1 MLSYA
6 EKAIGKG
13 FNVYLLERSGSIGH
27 ISLGGSGLDLNKLK
41 RELNSDPLS
50 FPIKYPGI
58 AIPSTLYDG
67 GVCGIGL
74 KDL

>member
-6 EKAIGKG
+6 EKAISKK
-13 FNVYLLERSGSIGH
+13 FAIYLLKRSGYKEH
-27 ISLGGSGLDLNKLK
+27 IDLEVLNRLRK
-41 RELNSDPLS
+41 ELAKDPLS

-67 GVCGIGL
+67 GVHGIGL